1 MPSAAGFPSL
11 PRRGQ
16 GRFFSRTNLSLTLSF
31 ERRGNLTVT
40 VRYLV
45 GVKTGR
51 FANWDTTDS
60 PDGTWRIDYEPAAV
74 A

>member
-1 MPSAAGFPSL
+1 MVTAMPSAAGFPSL

-16 GRFFSRTNLSLTLSF
+16 GRFSSRTNLSLPLSF

-40 VRYLV
+40 VRSLV

-51 FANWDTTDS
+51 FAN
-60 PDGTWRIDYEPAAV
+60 
-74 A
+74 